1 MNTFDID
8 SEIDRLVEKFSEE
21 LRVRLK
27 KVVARSEKLVLKQY
41 MASQKSTGNR
51 KSSTSS
57 SLSSSKQRHSPNRSP
72 IRTYRKG
79 AKNTHVRYKDEDD
92 SN

>member
-27 KVVARSEKLVLKQY
+27 KVVARSEKIVLRQS
-41 MASQKSTGNR
+41 MASQKTTTSN
-51 KSSTSS
+51 KSVSYTH
-57 SLSSSKQRHSPNRSP
+57 SSK
-72 IRTYRKG
+72 IRR
-79 AKNTHVRYKDEDD
+79 D
-92 SN
+92 SKKEL